1 MHRLPHPMNR
11 LLGLSGERVLE
22 LPAAIRRGRP
32 KMLDLAVILR
42 LELGVG
48 SDRSRGRR
56 HVLLVMVV
64 VLERRHGHKGQEMV
78 RIGPA
83 RMQEVRRDRGA
94 GEEVVRGGIGGG
106 GQSSSARPTASAAAS
121 AG

>member
-11 LLGLSGERVLE
+11 LLGLSGEERVLE
-22 LPAAIRRGRP
+22 LPAAISRGRP

-42 LELGVG
+42 LERGVG
-48 SDRSRGRR
+48 CDRR
-56 HVLLVMVV
+56 HVLLVIVV

-83 RMQEVRRDRGA
+83 RMQEMRRDRGA
-94 GEEVVRGGIGGG
+94 GEEVVRRGIGGG
-106 GQSSSARPTASAAAS
+106 GQSSARPTASAAAS